1 MSILDKFERKISGRG
16 AIRAEKRLT
25 LFISNEDT
33 DDIMKMVE
41 PLENLGLLTDSVTVT
56 VKHEIK
62 KTRRWISWCYDGIY
76 GFFIDKW
83 YHWKMSH
90 KIYKRKKKWIL
101 PFLALHY

>member
-62 KTRRWISWCYDGIY
+62 KQEGGFLGAMMVSMASSLINGIT
-76 GFFIDKW
+76 GK
-83 YHWKMSH
+83 
-90 KIYKRKKKWIL
+90 
-101 PFLALHY
+101 